1 MPSLGNKTM
10 TERLKALSLDTAFND
25 ATRIN
30 FTKKMVITSSLCAY
44 FDSLSF
50 NDDCEIIACVKDQK
64 PSAHFQVLPQS
75 YKKLKAE
82 AKAQNLIN

>member
-1 MPSLGNKTM
+1 MKEHVRTLN
-10 TERLKALSLDTAFND
+10 LNTAFND
-25 ATRIN
+25 ITSIN
-30 FTKKMVITSSLCAY
+30 FAQKMVITSSLCAY

-75 YKKLKAE
+75 YQKLKAE